1 MADYQSVHSGV
12 NIDDAVTSVLNGTA
26 GIQGVKV
33 NGTDLTP
40 DSGNKVNV
48 VVPTLLQTT
57 GTSTTSTMSQNAI
70 TTSLAQKADTSDLS
84 QVATT
89 GAYSDLSGRP
99 NLSAV
104 ATTGAYS
111 DLSGKPNLATV
122 ATTGAYSDLNGKPN
136 LATVATT
143 GAYADLTGTP
153 TVPSVTQNTGTSTT
167 SVMSQNAVTVAL
179 GAKADTSSLATVA
192 TTGAYSDL
200 SGTPTVPSVVQ
211 ATGSSTANVMSQ
223 NAVTLYLNNKADSS
237 SLATV
242 ATTGS
247 YNDLLNKP
255 SVATKNTYT
264 ATFYSNSW
272 SANAPYTQTVSVS
285 GILATDTPIT
295 DVVLSNSSS
304 TAAQELSSWG
314 NVSKITTAA
323 NEITATCFDEVP
335 TVNLN
340 IQMLV
345 IR

>member
-111 DLSGKPNLATV
+111 DL
-122 ATTGAYSDLNGKPN
+122 NGKPN

-153 TVPSVTQNTGTSTT
+153 TVPSVAQNTGTSTT

-211 ATGSSTANVMSQ
+211 ATGTSTSNVMSQ

-323 NEITATCFDEVP
+323 DEITATCFDEVP
-335 TVNLN
+335 TVNLH

>member
-1 MADYQSVHSGV
+1 MADYQSTHSGA
-12 NIDDAVTSVLNGTA
+12 NIDAAVTSVLNGTA

-99 NLSAV
+99 NLSTV

-111 DLSGKPNLATV
+111 DLSGKP
-122 ATTGAYSDLNGKPN
+122 D

-179 GAKADTSSLATVA
+179 GDKADTSSLATVA

-211 ATGSSTANVMSQ
+211 ATGTSTANVMSQ

-255 SVATKNTYT
+255 SVATKNTYN
-264 ATFYSNSW
+264 ATFSSNSW
-272 SANAPYTQTVSVS
+272 SANAPYT
-285 GILATDTPIT
+285 
-295 DVVLSNSSS
+295 LS
-304 TAAQELSSWG
+304 L
-314 NVSKITTAA
+314 IH
-323 NEITATCFDEVP
+323 I
-335 TVNLN
+335 
-340 IQMLV
+340 
-345 IR
+345 

>member
-111 DLSGKPNLATV
+111 DL
-122 ATTGAYSDLNGKPN
+122 NGKPN

-153 TVPSVTQNTGTSTT
+153 TVPSVAQNTGTSTT

-211 ATGSSTANVMSQ
+211 ATGTSTSNVMSQ

-285 GILATDTPIT
+285 GVLATDTPIT

-323 NEITATCFDEVP
+323 DEITATCFDEVP
-335 TVNLN
+335 TVNLH

>member
-99 NLSAV
+99 NLSTV

-122 ATTGAYSDLNGKPN
+122 ATTGAY
-136 LATVATT
+136 
-143 GAYADLTGTP
+143 ADLTGKP

-179 GAKADTSSLATVA
+179 GGKADTSSLATVA

-264 ATFYSNSW
+264 ATFSSNSW

-295 DVVLSNSSS
+295 DIVLSNSSS
-304 TAAQELSSWG
+304 K
-314 NVSKITTAA
+314 NHI
-323 NEITATCFDEVP
+323 
-335 TVNLN
+335 
-340 IQMLV
+340 
-345 IR
+345 